1 MDHFEKHIREHKS
14 LFDDYQADKEKI
26 WANISSRLESPKPK
40 TIPLWRS
47 FGLRVAAGIILIL
60 GIAAFL
66 TLSLLNQERFMET
79 GYGMALELQDIDR
92 HYQNL
97 VFSHVQMVQEHPN
110 LSAGDKEEFLSFM
123 DELDAEY
130 KLLRLELKKNLD
142 NELVLEAIIGNYKKR
157 IELIET
163 LLSRIDTLKQT
174 EEGYGYTL

>member
-14 LFDDYQADKEKI
+14 LFDDYEADKAKL

-40 TIPLWRS
+40 SIPLWRS
-47 FGLRVAAGIILIL
+47 YGLRVAAGIILIL
-60 GIAAFL
+60 GITAFL
-66 TLSLLNQERFMET
+66 TLFLLNQPRSEELN
-79 GYGMALELQDIDR
+79 YGMAQELQDIDR

-97 VFSHVQMVQEHPN
+97 VFSQVQLVQDHPN

-130 KLLRLELKKNLD
+130 ELLRLELKKNLD

-163 LLSRIDTLKQT
+163 LLSRIDTSKQT
-174 EEGYGYTL
+174 EEDYGYTL